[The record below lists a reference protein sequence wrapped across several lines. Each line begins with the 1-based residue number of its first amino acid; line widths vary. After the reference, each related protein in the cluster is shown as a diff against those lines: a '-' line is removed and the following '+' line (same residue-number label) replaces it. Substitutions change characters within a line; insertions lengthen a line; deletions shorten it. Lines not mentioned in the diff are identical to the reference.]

1 MTESSRL
8 YLGNDSGLMH
18 LATAVGTSVVILFGP
33 TVPPL
38 YLPQW
43 VRSQGVASEIACP
56 YRPRRTFGHPRCVPA
71 GSCLIG
77 TPCIQTI
84 DPAQVCATVKE
95 EYAKCLPE
103 TRS

>member
-1 MTESSRL
+1 MRQPPPWGTVVFSSAYR
-8 YLGNDSGLMH
+8 
-18 LATAVGTSVVILFGP
+18 AT
-33 TVPPL
+33 

-56 YRPRRTFGHPRCVPA
+56 YRPRRTFGYPRCVPA

-95 EYAKCLPE
+95 K
-103 TRS
+103 